1 MHAAILPGAA
11 KVISALQV
19 DTRRSVRLI
28 FQYAEELIPCGAA
41 ALTAAEEMNEARRAV
56 GALTAPRSTRRTPLG
71 LMPCKTSYADL
82 FKKLVIRG
90 RGSQA
95 FSSSP
100 PMHPVPIAAET
111 MIATQPTTVREIDP
125 RVAAVVSTSQSTRR
139 NGSYNLILDE
149 GKLIGPAQLQDT
161 TVCEQVAHGV
171 ELLEWSIAAAPR
183 ATAAQGFTLGHD
195 CCGNDP

>member
-11 KVISALQV
+11 KVISALQA

-41 ALTAAEEMNEARRAV
+41 APTAAGEMNEARRAV
-56 GALTAPRSTRRTPLG
+56 AALTAPWQHEEDTTGADALQDELRRPLQ
-71 LMPCKTSYADL
+71 
-82 FKKLVIRG
+82 KLVIRG

-95 FSSSP
+95 LSSSL

-149 GKLIGPAQLQDT
+149 GKLMGPAQLQDT